1 MGHGLAIIVA
11 SYVISEWVLCVKL
24 HERDVGI
31 SRRLPVHC
39 ALPWRTCKTWENVK
53 TGKLKMNKKSRAM
66 KTAVPSH
73 YEGAINLITANYEK
87 LSDGYRQVARFFT
100 QNPNVIAL
108 ESINSIAAKTKVHP
122 STLVRFAQNMGY
134 SGFKELQ
141 AVFQTRLATAA
152 PGFRERVSV
161 LDAEISRN
169 ATHGNVGFL
178 RNMVVRDMA
187 SLQGLLESVSEQD
200 LKKAAELC
208 ASASC
213 IYVAGQLRSEPIAAL
228 FHYLMTMLQRKV
240 IFMDSSGGL
249 AQEIAMTMGK
259 GDVLVAIAFR
269 HYAKEVVAI
278 AEQAVKANVPILAI
292 TDSQLS
298 PLAKEA
304 HVLFTVPEEEYT
316 FSRSLAAPMCLV
328 QTIATATAAKLH
340 SKSAADVRIPSVTE
354 IARDTS
360 ARFAASAK
368 PRKAK

>member
-1 MGHGLAIIVA
+1 M
-11 SYVISEWVLCVKL
+11 
-24 HERDVGI
+24 
-31 SRRLPVHC
+31 
-39 ALPWRTCKTWENVK
+39 
-53 TGKLKMNKKSRAM
+53 KLKMKKESRAV
-66 KTAVPSH
+66 KNAVPSH

-269 HYAKEVVAI
+269 HYAKEVVA
-278 AEQAVKANVPILAI
+278 K
-292 TDSQLS
+292 
-298 PLAKEA
+298 
-304 HVLFTVPEEEYT
+304 
-316 FSRSLAAPMCLV
+316 
-328 QTIATATAAKLH
+328 
-340 SKSAADVRIPSVTE
+340 
-354 IARDTS
+354 
-360 ARFAASAK
+360 
-368 PRKAK
+368 

>member
-1 MGHGLAIIVA
+1 M
-11 SYVISEWVLCVKL
+11 KTK
-24 HERDVGI
+24 
-31 SRRLPVHC
+31 SR
-39 ALPWRTCKTWENVK
+39 N
-53 TGKLKMNKKSRAM
+53 GKL
-66 KTAVPSH
+66 TVPPH
-73 YEGAINLITANYEK
+73 YEGAINLIAANYEK
-87 LSDGYRQVARFFT
+87 LSDGYKQVARFFT

-141 AVFQTRLATAA
+141 GVFQTRLATAA

-161 LDAEISRN
+161 LEAEISRS
-169 ATHGNVGFL
+169 ASHGNVGFL
-178 RNMVVRDMA
+178 RNMVVRDIA

-200 LKKAAELC
+200 LQKAAELC
-208 ASASC
+208 AKANC
-213 IYVAGQLRSEPIAAL
+213 VYVAGQLRSGPIAEL
-228 FHYLMTMLQRKV
+228 MRYLMTMLQRKV

-259 GDVLVAIAFR
+259 GDMLVAIAFR

-278 AEQAVKANVPILAI
+278 AEQAVKANVPVLAI

-298 PLAKEA
+298 PLAKGAE
-304 HVLFTVPEEEYT
+304 VLFTVPEEEYT

-340 SKSAADVRIPSVTE
+340 SKNAGDVRIPSVTE
-354 IARDTS
+354 IARNTS
-360 ARFAASAK
+360 ARFAPLARTK
-368 PRKAK
+368 KAR